1 MFRRMG
7 DVHHTP
13 AAARPLEQHLLFR
26 TGNLD
31 CAREQVA
38 RKFCRHRLETIGHE
52 AAFDARHHHV
62 EGEIIS
68 LNYLSYGA
76 DVLIEPGELT
86 DFYQIQIPIG
96 GNATIFNGGREVRTG
111 TSTASILNAD
121 RYSKMMWWRGCEQ
134 LLINVNRKAFQ
145 DFAETLLGRHLPG
158 PIVFDPEINLSARE
172 LMVWRRLV
180 SSMFR
185 SADEGTHF
193 QATPNLS
200 QLLVEQSMLE
210 RFLRLQP
217 SNVSHFLAEPPAMA
231 APRHVKRAD
240 EFIRAHAG
248 ERLTIGDIA
257 RASGVA
263 VRTLQL
269 AYRTHRGCS
278 PMKTLARERL
288 KLARYD
294 LLEHGGSQTVADTAV
309 KWGFTHLGRFS
320 VEYRR
325 EFGEAPSVTAKRN
338 WC

>member
-1 MFRRMG
+1 MG
-7 DVHHTP
+7 DVHHHQT
-13 AAARPLEQHLLFR
+13 AARPLQQHLLFS

-38 RKFCRHRLETIGHE
+38 QKFCRHRLETIGNE

-68 LNYLSYGA
+68 LNYLRYGA

-86 DFYQIQIPIG
+86 DFYQIQIPIS
-96 GNATIFNGGREVRTG
+96 GNATIFNGGREIRTS
-111 TSTASILNAD
+111 TTTASILNAD
-121 RYSKMMWWRGCEQ
+121 RYSKMMWWQGCEQ
-134 LLINVNRKAFQ
+134 LLINVDRKAFQ
-145 DFAETLLGRHLPG
+145 HFAETLLGRHLPG
-158 PIVFDPEINLSARE
+158 PVVFDPQINLTTKE
-172 LMVWRRLV
+172 LQVWRRLV
-180 SSMFR
+180 STMFR

-200 QLLVEQSMLE
+200 QLMVEQSMLE

-217 SNVSHFLAEPPAMA
+217 SNVSHFLEEPA
-231 APRHVKRAD
+231 ATATPRHVKRAD
-240 EFIRAHAG
+240 EFIRANAG
-248 ERLTIGDIA
+248 ESLTIGDIA
-257 RASGVA
+257 LAAGVA

-269 AYRTHRGCS
+269 AYRTHRGSS
-278 PMKTLARERL
+278 PMKTLAQERL
-288 KLARYD
+288 RQARFD
-294 LLEHGGSQTVADTAV
+294 LLEHGPTRTIADTAV